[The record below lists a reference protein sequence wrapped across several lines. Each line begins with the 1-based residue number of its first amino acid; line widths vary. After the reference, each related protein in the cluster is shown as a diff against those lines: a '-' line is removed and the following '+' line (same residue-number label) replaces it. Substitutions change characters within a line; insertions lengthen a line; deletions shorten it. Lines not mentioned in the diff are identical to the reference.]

1 MGPQGLQGPRGPA
14 GVDGADGLDGARGP
28 AGPQGPRGYA
38 GPAGPAGPVGPE
50 GPKGDT
56 GSGLRVLSAVPT
68 VQALPTTGNNPGDA
82 HLVTATGDLY
92 IWGTDGAWHQTGH
105 VQGPAGPAGPAG
117 PKGDQGP
124 VGPEGPEGPP
134 GAGGVPDWWKTQV
147 EAFLTVPQQWDQPYP
162 DWDAATDYARNA
174 IVMRAGAPYLANG
187 DPGVGVAP
195 PAAPWM
201 PMSVLRETLTRT
213 LDGLSDVTAP
223 PNTVAGK
230 LLGTTATGVWA
241 AVDPPEPTGVWLKWA
256 GSQAAYDAIPT
267 KNPDTLYVITS

>member
-1 MGPQGLQGPRGPA
+1 MLAARYVRRRATPSGVESTADGAVYLPRRDGDVDQLLRIGAYAMPSVGGGAAGTGDVVLIPGPPGPQGVPGPAGPRGPMGPQGL
-14 GVDGADGLDGARGP
+14 
-28 AGPQGPRGYA
+28 
-38 GPAGPAGPVGPE
+38 
-50 GPKGDT
+50 
-56 GSGLRVLSAVPT
+56 
-68 VQALPTTGNNPGDA
+68 
-82 HLVTATGDLY
+82 
-92 IWGTDGAWHQTGH
+92 
-105 VQGPAGPAGPAG
+105 QGPAGPAGPAG